1 MKSSYK
7 KHLYTTT
14 LSLSAAVLL
23 SVIGHGQVSADSLE
37 APQTEP
43 STVLE
48 AAPATEQ
55 AVTAE
60 TASPATAEKGD
71 TAAPATSAEAAATS
85 DVAST
90 TEVAPAASPSTN
102 RAATTADQA
111 TRLADSTIYL
121 SEKSTIDDKVQE
133 KAQAA
138 GKISWTLDN
147 KPLSEWKTWDMET
160 GTLSKD
166 PFLTITETA
175 NGNDL
180 DLHIDVQDLFGE
192 DLSLRSPNNIRRT
205 YRNYIGNHELVGTN
219 ADLGVTINKTLVF
232 RPYQDYHTHEEMLA
246 AIEKSKEEAYKAV
259 FEDASSFSEY
269 SLDDTN
275 QAEDLVAYLNDNGF
289 TAQTIDEIM
298 VAEDASGETLGYA
311 FTITDSEG
319 YGGDIQFAMGVQND
333 GTLNGISILS
343 ISETAGLGMK
353 ATTDDF
359 KNQFKDKNVEKFTY
373 TKTGA
378 SSDDEIDAISGA
390 TITTNAM
397 TNGVNAGLCAFRYV
411 EGGAES

>member
-71 TAAPATSAEAAATS
+71 TAAPATSAEATATS
-85 DVAST
+85 MWLLLQKLRQPLVQST
-90 TEVAPAASPSTN
+90 T
-102 RAATTADQA
+102 RATTTADQA

-121 SEKSTIDDKVQE
+121 SEKVRLMTKSR

-138 GKISWTLDN
+138 GKINWTLDN

-219 ADLGVTINKTLVF
+219 TDLGITINKTLVF
-232 RPYQDYHTHEEMLA
+232 
-246 AIEKSKEEAYKAV
+246 
-259 FEDASSFSEY
+259 
-269 SLDDTN
+269 
-275 QAEDLVAYLNDNGF
+275 DL
-289 TAQTIDEIM
+289 
-298 VAEDASGETLGYA
+298 
-311 FTITDSEG
+311 
-319 YGGDIQFAMGVQND
+319 
-333 GTLNGISILS
+333 
-343 ISETAGLGMK
+343 
-353 ATTDDF
+353 
-359 KNQFKDKNVEKFTY
+359 
-373 TKTGA
+373 TKT
-378 SSDDEIDAISGA
+378 
-390 TITTNAM
+390 TIHMKKCWLPSKNPRKKR
-397 TNGVNAGLCAFRYV
+397 NPIV
-411 EGGAES
+411 

>member
-23 SVIGHGQVSADSLE
+23 SVIGHGQVAADSLE
-37 APQTEP
+37 APQSEP

-48 AAPATEQ
+48 TTPASEQ

-71 TAAPATSAEAAATS
+71 TAAPATSAESAAT
-85 DVAST
+85 ST

-111 TRLADSTIYL
+111 TRLENSTIYL

-138 GKISWTLDN
+138 GKINWTLDN

-180 DLHIDVQDLFGE
+180 DLHMEVKDLFGE

-219 ADLGVTINKTLVF
+219 ADLGVTINKILVF
-232 RPYQDYHTHEEMLA
+232 RPYKDYHTHEDR
-246 AIEKSKEEAYKAV
+246 K
-259 FEDASSFSEY
+259 
-269 SLDDTN
+269 
-275 QAEDLVAYLNDNGF
+275 
-289 TAQTIDEIM
+289 
-298 VAEDASGETLGYA
+298 
-311 FTITDSEG
+311 
-319 YGGDIQFAMGVQND
+319 IQGR
-333 GTLNGISILS
+333 
-343 ISETAGLGMK
+343 SETRS
-353 ATTDDF
+353 F
-359 KNQFKDKNVEKFTY
+359 
-373 TKTGA
+373 GA
-378 SSDDEIDAISGA
+378 VR
-390 TITTNAM
+390 NPW
-397 TNGVNAGLCAFRYV
+397 
-411 EGGAES
+411 